1 MKNDRTPNRNNMAR
15 TSDAMRLRV
24 AVLVTFFII
33 AGFGILLY
41 QLYALQLRD
50 VEKYRTE
57 AVEQQL
63 KDVTLPATRGSIYSA
78 TGKLLAKSTTV
89 WNIIA
94 DPYISSNVDVSYLR
108 QASDTIAGL
117 LNDEDI
123 TSDDI
128 YECLTDSGRR
138 YKVLAR
144 NVEKP
149 VADAIMEFADS
160 FRLPDEDG
168 NAGQGK
174 YILSLWTE
182 QSSVR
187 SYPYGAFLSSVLG
200 FCDADGNGFYG
211 LEKSYNDLLAGT
223 PGRSVAPT
231 NVNGVVL
238 NTDEAK
244 VHEAIDGY
252 NLNLTIDENV
262 QGIVE
267 EYLYKA
273 VQDFSVKN
281 RGCAIVMNVKTG
293 AIYAMASVEQFD
305 PNDPY
310 KIYDET
316 LLSILDGGVLDAT
329 TSEILQ
335 QRLGEDATADI
346 VADGQISEEEYTQV
360 QGMMREA
367 QWKNKTISE
376 LYYPGSVFKLVTA
389 SAGLDSGLMEPGQ
402 TFYCSGAFT
411 VNENSEKDMHTYHCA
426 LNEAHGM
433 LDMAGA
439 LNHSC
444 NLYFIQAS
452 QVLSPTVFYDY
463 IQAFGFTQ
471 ATGVD
476 LPGESR
482 WTIIHDA
489 DAMAQINTNLYS
501 QAFGQN
507 LAITPL
513 QMVTAVAAI
522 ANGGYLVTPYVV
534 DTVTDAGGNV
544 VQKTETTIR
553 RQVISEEVSRTLLAM
568 MENNV
573 DPTDGGYHSCKNAY
587 VAGYRIGAK
596 SGTSEELDRSVR
608 PTDGD
613 YRKAMS
619 LAAVLPVDDPEIVV
633 YVMLDDPRHWRD
645 YASEVVAP
653 IVGNII
659 SEIAPYLGIAQD
671 AGYNPSGEVQIT
683 NCVGKSWTDA
693 QVALNLQGLGHKI
706 IGTSNPT
713 DTILYQYPYGGTDA
727 PAGSTVYLYTN
738 STVDQTTTVPDVTG
752 KTGSFASQMLQ
763 AAGLNAQIEGSA
775 SDRVVAQA
783 IEAESTVP
791 MGTIVT
797 LTTQAGSEA
806 EQTPE
811 SEPEQT
817 PEADPDRD
825 AAAADPEE

>member
-15 TSDAMRLRV
+15 TSNAMRLRV
-24 AVLVTFFII
+24 IVLVTFFII
-33 AGFGILLY
+33 FGFGILLY

-78 TGKLLAKSTTV
+78 TGKLLAKSSTV

-94 DPYISSNVDVSYLR
+94 DPSVSADVDPSYLR
-108 QASDTIAGL
+108 QASETIAGL
-117 LNDEDI
+117 LNDESI
-123 TSDDI
+123 TSDI
-128 YECLTDSGRR
+128 LYERLTDSGRK

-149 VADAIMEFADS
+149 VADAIMEFSAS
-160 FRLPDEDG
+160 FRLPDADG
-168 NAGQGK
+168 NPGGGN

-200 FCDADGNGFYG
+200 FCDSDGNGFYG
-211 LEKSYNDLLAGT
+211 LEKSYDELLAGT

-238 NTDEAK
+238 NTDEAE
-244 VHEAIDGY
+244 VHEAINGY
-252 NLNLTIDENV
+252 NLHLTIDENV
-262 QGIVE
+262 QAIVE

-273 VQDFSVKN
+273 VQDFTVKN

-305 PNDPY
+305 PNEPY
-310 KIYDET
+310 QIYDET
-316 LLSILDGGVLDAT
+316 MRSILEGGTLDAA

-335 QRLGEDATADI
+335 QRLGEDATEDI
-346 VADGQISEEEYTQV
+346 VADGQISEEEYSQV

-389 SAGLDSGLMEPGQ
+389 SAGLDSGLMSPEQ
-402 TFYCSGAFT
+402 TFYCDSNFK
-411 VNENSEKDMHTYHCA
+411 VNEGTDDENTYHCA
-426 LNEAHGM
+426 LDTAHGL

-471 ATGVD
+471 PTGVD

-489 DAMAQINTNLYS
+489 DAMTRVKTNLYS

-513 QMVTAVAAI
+513 QMVTAVAAV

-534 DTVTDAGGNV
+534 DTVTDESGNI
-544 VQKTETTIR
+544 VQKTETAIR
-553 RQVISEEVSRTLLAM
+553 RQVISEEVSQTLLAM

-573 DPTDGGYHSCKNAY
+573 DPTDGGYHSCKSVY

-633 YVMLDDPRHWRD
+633 YVMLDDPRWLHD

-653 IVGNII
+653 VVGNII

-671 AGYNPSGEVQIT
+671 AGYDPTGDVLVK

-693 QVALNLQGLGHKI
+693 QVDLNEQGLRHKI
-706 IGTSNPT
+706 IGSSNPG
-713 DTILYQYPYGGTDA
+713 DTILYQYPYGGTNA
-727 PAGSTVYLYTN
+727 PAGSTIYLYTN
-738 STVDQTTTVPDVTG
+738 STADQTATVPDVTG
-752 KTGSFASQMLQ
+752 KTGSFARQMLQ
-763 AAGLNAQIEGSA
+763 AAGLNAQIAGDDA
-775 SDRVVAQA
+775 DRVIQQDTLP
-783 IEAESTVP
+783 ESSVP
-791 MGTIVT
+791 MGTVIT
-797 LTTQAGSEA
+797 LTTQAADAGEPAA
-806 EQTPE
+806 EEPPPEEEPE
-811 SEPEQT
+811 S
-817 PEADPDRD
+817 DPAGEDTGGQP
-825 AAAADPEE
+825 AA